1 MCRKQTVMESLYY
14 GHRKDDQSIFVR
26 FERAA
31 KQISYIPNHGCL
43 FLCVRAYDSK
53 FSFAIWFHP
62 LIRQSL
68 LRASYNLGDHRIGD
82 STFNCPC
89 KLEQP
94 SPEHR
99 TDL

>member
-1 MCRKQTVMESLYY
+1 MESLYY

-53 FSFAIWFHP
+53 FSFAI
-62 LIRQSL
+62 LV
-68 LRASYNLGDHRIGD
+68 
-82 STFNCPC
+82 
-89 KLEQP
+89 P
-94 SPEHR
+94 SSHSPIIAACF
-99 TDL
+99 L